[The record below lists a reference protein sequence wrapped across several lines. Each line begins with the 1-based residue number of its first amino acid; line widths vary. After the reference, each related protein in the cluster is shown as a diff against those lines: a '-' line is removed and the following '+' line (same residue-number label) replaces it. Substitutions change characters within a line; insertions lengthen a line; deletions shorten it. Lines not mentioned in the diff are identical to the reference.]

1 MPYTPEQN
9 KGDRRVIINRMATPE
24 SDKKPQMRGLWQP
37 AFLTALAEVGNYKE
51 AAKLAGIDRVTAW
64 RHKTS
69 DPEFAQQCADA
80 EQEAADLL
88 EKEAWRRATE
98 GADEPVFYKGD
109 KCGTIKRYSDNL
121 LMFLLR
127 GTRPEKYRERFILP
141 VAELDKLI
149 EQQLAIAR
157 GETDSPDQTSDS
169 VS

>member
-1 MPYTPEQN
+1 
-9 KGDRRVIINRMATPE
+9 MASLETE
-24 SDKKPQMRGLWQP
+24 TKTHKPRIWQP
-37 AFLTALAEVGNYKE
+37 AFLTALAETGNYKE
-51 AAKLAGIDRVTAW
+51 SAKLAGVSRMTAW

-69 DPEFAQQCADA
+69 DPDFAQQCADA

-98 GADEPVFYKGD
+98 GTDEPVFYKGD

-149 EQQLAIAR
+149 EQQLAIAK
-157 GETDSPDQTSDS
+157 GEIVPPDQTSDS